1 MEGVII
7 ISAKDTV
14 EDRIKGLKLGAD
26 DYLAKPFHLTEL
38 GARVEAL
45 ISRKYF
51 HSSNKIT
58 FNELVI
64 D

>member
-26 DYLAKPFHLTEL
+26 DYLAKPFPLTEL